1 MRQLTEAL
9 QTVTDSE
16 SKLVRCLIDDVL
28 SSAQSPSDREKFFD
42 RLSKLGLELQKCFER
57 EESVLASL
65 GMGYQELDARK
76 RVHDN
81 IIEQYVDLNLRLMRG
96 AQLELEDFAFLDL
109 KPMCITVSTQCV
121 ESPNTPM
128 SSSSV
133 MNTATL
139 SPTALDDH

>member
-1 MRQLTEAL
+1 VRQLTEAL
-9 QTVTDSE
+9 QIVTDSE

-65 GMGYQELDARK
+65 GMGYQDLDARK
-76 RVHDN
+76 RVHDH
-81 IIEQYVDLNLRLMRG
+81 IIEQYADLNLRLMRG

-109 KPMCITVSTQCV
+109 KPMCITVSKQCV
-121 ESPNTPM
+121 ESPNTPL

>member
-16 SKLVRCLIDDVL
+16 STLVRCLIDDVL

-109 KPMCITVSTQCV
+109 KPMCITVSKQCV
-121 ESPNTPM
+121 ELPNIRM
-128 SSSSV
+128 FSSSV
-133 MNTATL
+133 KNTATL